1 MTDATF
7 TPLPQ
12 PGELDKGSQE
22 LAFFTKRHTNL
33 ALALDPKWSEI
44 KAAVAPMK
52 WASFFS
58 GAVDGPATIGSLLDM
73 IDLHAR
79 CDSDEN
85 VRQHWAACRKA
96 KQKLRDWGDIEAVS
110 KSELREVLHLIDV
123 LTVSPPC
130 SDWSRAGNQMRTQSK
145 RGSWLVKWADQVLPF
160 GRPKV
165 IIMEFIYQA
174 NDRFF
179 LEALNTLVQR
189 MQTKYDYV
197 VADPRTCIVNAAE
210 LGGEARVRLILPARR
225 KDFGGKHPVALARLP
240 AEDHHGQAVMADW
253 VVPPTKRSPQRTYDG
268 EVHFFKSAEVKQR
281 MGESR
286 SAQPLHLGIIASG
299 GSSGGLGRRIL
310 SPFHAPI
317 TMRAAVLPIADQPL
331 GPTKAFVDPTT
342 GDVVLPEVPEI
353 ARSRGFPAQLARSG
367 QVG

>member
-174 NDRFF
+174 NDRF
-179 LEALNTLVQR
+179 
-189 MQTKYDYV
+189 
-197 VADPRTCIVNAAE
+197 
-210 LGGEARVRLILPARR
+210 LGGTEHVGPA
-225 KDFGGKHPVALARLP
+225 
-240 AEDHHGQAVMADW
+240 
-253 VVPPTKRSPQRTYDG
+253 
-268 EVHFFKSAEVKQR
+268 
-281 MGESR
+281 
-286 SAQPLHLGIIASG
+286 
-299 GSSGGLGRRIL
+299 
-310 SPFHAPI
+310 HANKI
-317 TMRAAVLPIADQPL
+317 
-331 GPTKAFVDPTT
+331 
-342 GDVVLPEVPEI
+342 
-353 ARSRGFPAQLARSG
+353 
-367 QVG
+367 

>member
-1 MTDATF
+1 
-7 TPLPQ
+7 
-12 PGELDKGSQE
+12 
-22 LAFFTKRHTNL
+22 
-33 ALALDPKWSEI
+33 
-44 KAAVAPMK
+44 
-52 WASFFS
+52 
-58 GAVDGPATIGSLLDM
+58 
-73 IDLHAR
+73 
-79 CDSDEN
+79 
-85 VRQHWAACRKA
+85 
-96 KQKLRDWGDIEAVS
+96 
-110 KSELREVLHLIDV
+110 
-123 LTVSPPC
+123 
-130 SDWSRAGNQMRTQSK
+130 
-145 RGSWLVKWADQVLPF
+145 
-160 GRPKV
+160 
-165 IIMEFIYQA
+165 
-174 NDRFF
+174 
-179 LEALNTLVQR
+179 LVQR

-240 AEDHHGQAVMADW
+240 TEEHHEQAVMADW
-253 VVPPTKRSPQRTYDG
+253 VVAPTKRSPQRTYDG

-317 TMRAAVLPIADQPL
+317 TMRAAVLPTADQPL
-331 GPTKAFVDPTT
+331 GPTEAFVDPTT

-367 QVG
+367 QVGWSWDLAASFFGRAIGAEHAVLMMVTAARLLVPASAQSPQRARSALAQKAAGGKKQQKRVRFSTSTEEDGYESASSVGSGGSDASAGDRIASGEGARTRRAARALSG